1 MTTNPKQNGVG
12 SFEMEIVKQPNG
24 VYVIAD
30 KPKPQRNINLEA
42 VAIQTV
48 HQAHR
53 AERKEPVIQFKAP
66 LPARLDGNAHARI
79 DAAVAKRE
87 RKAAKRRAAAC
98 AKVDATESAKSTE
111 AP

>member
-1 MTTNPKQNGVG
+1 MTTNSTPNGAH

-53 AERKEPVIQFKAP
+53 NERKEPVIQFKAP
-66 LPARLDGNAHARI
+66 LPARLDGDVHARI

-87 RKAAKRRAAAC
+87 RKAAKRRG
-98 AKVDATESAKSTE
+98 E
-111 AP
+111 A

>member
-1 MTTNPKQNGVG
+1 MTTSSKLNNRD

-42 VAIQTV
+42 VVIQTV

-53 AERKEPVIQFKAP
+53 NARKEPVIQFKAP
-66 LPARLDGNAHARI
+66 LPARLDGDAHARI

-87 RKAAKRRAAAC
+87 RKAAKRRGD
-98 AKVDATESAKSTE
+98 K
-111 AP
+111 